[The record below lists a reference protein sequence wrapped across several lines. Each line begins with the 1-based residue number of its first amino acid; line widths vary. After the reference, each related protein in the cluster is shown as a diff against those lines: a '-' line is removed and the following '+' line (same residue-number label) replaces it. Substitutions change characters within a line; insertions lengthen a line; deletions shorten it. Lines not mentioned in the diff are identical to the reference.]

1 MIIAYNYIYAAY
13 IYICNIHMERVYDIT
28 FTRIP
33 WKAQH
38 AALVSMSS
46 LLSNTAMARVRFKS
60 YSTVPLNVHVS
71 IDLL

>member
-1 MIIAYNYIYAAY
+1 MQHIY
-13 IYICNIHMERVYDIT
+13 NIHMERVYDIT

-60 YSTVPLNVHVS
+60 YFTVPLNVHCS
-71 IDLL
+71 IDLLYPLYKWA